1 MSSNALLLGMEV
13 WFPEPNMTNCDL
25 SGSPQSRHM
34 LIMMVG
40 YSFSSQ
46 LYCLPQCMAHGT
58 EVMMA
63 NRQASVQVTI
73 REY

>member
-1 MSSNALLLGMEV
+1 
-13 WFPEPNMTNCDL
+13 
-25 SGSPQSRHM
+25 M